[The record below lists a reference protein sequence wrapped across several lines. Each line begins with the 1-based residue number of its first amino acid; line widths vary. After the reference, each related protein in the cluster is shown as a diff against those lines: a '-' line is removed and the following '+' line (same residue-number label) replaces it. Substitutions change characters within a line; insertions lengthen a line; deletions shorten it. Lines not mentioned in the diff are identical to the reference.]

1 MNSWEPNTCW
11 SVHESMPKCTMY
23 MYTHACKHMYMYS
36 IQCIS
41 VQALGYIVFVWQV
54 HAYWSVPACSFV
66 TSCKDHPVQLWDA
79 FIAERRTAYVPYN
92 DVVSMLY
99 TMQFGVSF
107 SKVSF
112 NCYWEMNFKTLCLPY
127 TSGNTGCMPNDDSY
141 SNNCVLWKWLC
152 CTCMSILGRIIG
164 TNLVFID

>member
-1 MNSWEPNTCW
+1 M
-11 SVHESMPKCTMY
+11 
-23 MYTHACKHMYMYS
+23 
-36 IQCIS
+36 
-41 VQALGYIVFVWQV
+41 
-54 HAYWSVPACSFV
+54 
-66 TSCKDHPVQLWDA
+66 
-79 FIAERRTAYVPYN
+79 PYN